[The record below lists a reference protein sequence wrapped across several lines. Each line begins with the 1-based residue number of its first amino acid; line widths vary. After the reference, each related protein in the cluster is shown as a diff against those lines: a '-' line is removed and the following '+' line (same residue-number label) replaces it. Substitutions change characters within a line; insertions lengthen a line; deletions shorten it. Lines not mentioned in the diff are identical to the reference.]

1 MPTILLQLIRFKKL
15 EMLKKKKKKKK
26 EKKTARDSEIIF
38 LSFFFNRSCMNQLHV
53 QIMLQ

>member
-26 EKKTARDSEIIF
+26 EKKKRVKVKSFSF
-38 LSFFFNRSCMNQLHV
+38 LSFLIDHV
-53 QIMLQ
+53 

>member
-26 EKKTARDSEIIF
+26 EKKKHVIVKSFSF
-38 LSFFFNRSCMNQLHV
+38 LSFLIDHV
-53 QIMLQ
+53 

>member
-26 EKKTARDSEIIF
+26 EKKKQRVKVKSFSF
-38 LSFFFNRSCMNQLHV
+38 LSFLIDHV
-53 QIMLQ
+53 

>member
-26 EKKTARDSEIIF
+26 EKKKRVIVKSFSF
-38 LSFFFNRSCMNQLHV
+38 LSFLIDHV
-53 QIMLQ
+53 

>member
-26 EKKTARDSEIIF
+26 EKKQRVKVKSFSF
-38 LSFFFNRSCMNQLHV
+38 LSFLIDHV
-53 QIMLQ
+53 

>member
-26 EKKTARDSEIIF
+26 EKKKQRVIVKSFSF
-38 LSFFFNRSCMNQLHV
+38 LSFLIDHV
-53 QIMLQ
+53 

>member
-26 EKKTARDSEIIF
+26 EKKQRVIVKSFSF
-38 LSFFFNRSCMNQLHV
+38 LSFLIDHV
-53 QIMLQ
+53 